1 VIELPAS
8 IFERSAPE
16 TFGLGLGLGR
26 SLPVAAAIARG
37 AASDLEPDDPS
48 RAWVDVAT
56 VVGVLDT
63 IGHFLKG

>member
-1 VIELPAS
+1 MIELPAS

-16 TFGLGLGLGR
+16 AFGLGLAR

-37 AASDLEPDDPS
+37 AVSDLEPDDPS

>member
-1 VIELPAS
+1 MIVEIPAS
-8 IFERSAPE
+8 FFERSAPA
-16 TFGLGLGLGR
+16 TFGLGMR
-26 SLPVAAAIARG
+26 ALPVVAAVARG
-37 AASDLEPDDPS
+37 AGVELEPDDPS